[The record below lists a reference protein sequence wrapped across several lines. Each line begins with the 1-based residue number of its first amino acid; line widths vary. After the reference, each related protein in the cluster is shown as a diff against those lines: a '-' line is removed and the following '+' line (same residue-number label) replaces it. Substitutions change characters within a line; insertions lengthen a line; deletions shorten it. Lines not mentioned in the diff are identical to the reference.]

1 MFVVTSNFS
10 ILSVLGA
17 DYTVPSPQE
26 VTFSSGGS
34 FGTTACATYGI
45 IDDDNLE
52 FDHAFTVSVDSV
64 TPSGTTIVAPSS
76 TTVTIIDNEG
86 MHCTMVTFLY
96 TLLLAGHCL
105 RFDESSLFILSS
117 SMTAVIS
124 DIQGIHCVNNCK
136 VLLSTDTQLASF
148 GNPFMCMQ
156 FKEVCMQYRT
166 VRCRNRAG
174 GKLRICH
181 CCCHTVSGGALLLA
195 AKQLTNCT
203 ACGKTLVVNFQ
214 SFGRDNFVLSLHY
227 HCFQL
232 PCHFTL
238 SAV

>member
-1 MFVVTSNFS
+1 M
-10 ILSVLGA
+10 
-17 DYTVPSPQE
+17 E
-26 VTFSSGGS
+26 V
-34 FGTTACATYGI
+34 
-45 IDDDNLE
+45 
-52 FDHAFTVSVDSV
+52 
-64 TPSGTTIVAPSS
+64 
-76 TTVTIIDNEG
+76 
-86 MHCTMVTFLY
+86 
-96 TLLLAGHCL
+96 
-105 RFDESSLFILSS
+105 ILSS
-117 SMTAVIS
+117 SMTAVIN

-214 SFGRDNFVLSLHY
+214 SFGRVTFIALSL
-227 HCFQL
+227 
-232 PCHFTL
+232 L
-238 SAV
+238 SASLPFYSVGCMSMSPETRRTAMLRCGKILACFLFVSPANTTKLSTP